1 MTETRVSYC
10 RICSPLCGLLVDVE
24 DGRVT
29 HVAGDPD
36 HALTR
41 GFTCTKGRHLGEL
54 HHAPDR
60 FLTAQRNGP
69 EGLQPIPTDQ
79 AIDEVAAQLRTI
91 LDEHGPESIA
101 LFVGTQSYTAS
112 LTFSF
117 AGAWLRA
124 VGSHKRFSTMTIDQS
139 AKWVASARLGSW
151 AAGRERFEDS
161 DVWMLVGTN
170 PLVSM
175 QGGDLTGFP
184 VHDGLRRLAE
194 ARERGLQ
201 LIVVDPR
208 RTEVAAH
215 ADLHLQLV
223 PGTDVA
229 LFAALLRTI
238 LAEDLYDQEFCDQW
252 VDGLDALRAA
262 VEPITPE
269 IASDITGVDRDL
281 IVDAARMFGRAGRGM
296 AKTGTG
302 PDMGPHANVA
312 EHLVQAMN
320 VVCGRFP
327 REGHRYAGTGV
338 LGGRRNLRAQPIPPM
353 RTWERGF
360 QSRTGVGTL
369 MGELPSPILP
379 EEILEPGADRVRALV
394 VCGGNPASAFPDQRR
409 IIDALGALELLVTI
423 DPFPSETAQLA
434 HYVIA
439 PTMSL
444 ERSDNTRGF
453 EHIFSEPFA
462 QHTGPILERPGDVIE
477 DWEFFFELA
486 SRMGL
491 LLNIGTRVWEPG
503 SDRPTS
509 EALLE
514 SFAQR
519 AQVPYDAVRA
529 EPHGAEFDVDPIIVG
544 PPAPDATARF
554 ALLADD
560 VAEELQS
567 ALEALV
573 RAHAAPVA
581 RPLLLVVRRSK
592 NVMNSLGRRVPIG
605 SPYNPCFV
613 HPDDLAALAAVD
625 GDLLVLTS
633 DHGTITVVAAADATL
648 RRGVVS
654 ITHCYGALP
663 GDDDDPRQYGANPAR
678 LLSLT
683 EHRQPIS
690 QMPWMSAVPVSVAL
704 PTTTTTTN
712 RRQQPSL

>member
-1 MTETRVSYC
+1 MTATRVATYC

-69 EGLQPIPTDQ
+69 DGLRPIPTDD
-79 AIDEVAAQLRTI
+79 AIDEIAARLRTI

-139 AKWVASARLGSW
+139 AKWVATARLGSW
-151 AAGRERFEDS
+151 AAGRQRFEDS
-161 DVWMLVGTN
+161 DVWLLAGTN

-184 VHDGLRRLAE
+184 VHDGLRRLEE
-194 ARERGLQ
+194 ARQRGLR

-238 LAEDLYDQEFCDQW
+238 LAEGLHDEDFCTRW
-252 VDGLDALRAA
+252 VVGLDALRAA
-262 VEPITPE
+262 VEPMTPE
-269 IASDITGVDRDL
+269 VASGITGVDHEL
-281 IVDAARMFGRAGRGM
+281 IIEAARVFGCAARGM
-296 AKTGTG
+296 AKSGTG

-327 REGHRYAGTGV
+327 REGDRYAGAGV
-338 LGGRRNLRAQPIPPM
+338 LSGRRNLRAQPSAPM

-360 QSRTGVGTL
+360 QSRMGVGTL

-394 VCGGNPASAFPDQRR
+394 VCGGNPASAFPDQER
-409 IIDALGALELLVTI
+409 IVDALGKLDLLVTI
-423 DPFPSETAQLA
+423 DPFPTETAQLA

-444 ERSDNTRGF
+444 ERPDDTRGY
-453 EHIFSEPFA
+453 EHFFSEQFA
-462 QHTGPILERPGDVIE
+462 QYTAPVLDRPGDVIE
-477 DWEFFFELA
+477 DWEFFYELA

-503 SDRPTS
+503 TERPTS
-509 EALLE
+509 EELLE

-519 AQVPYDAVRA
+519 AQVSYDAVRA
-529 EPHGAEFDVDPIIVG
+529 EPHGAEFDVTPTIVG
-544 PPAPDATARF
+544 PPDADARARF
-554 ALLADD
+554 DLLADD
-560 VAEELQS
+560 VEQELLD
-567 ALEALV
+567 ALDALV
-573 RAHAAPVA
+573 RAPEPT
-581 RPLLLVVRRSK
+581 RPYLLVVRRSK
-592 NVMNSLGRRVPIG
+592 HAMNSLGRRVPIG
-605 SPYNPCFV
+605 LPYNPCFA
-613 HPDDLAALAAVD
+613 HPDDLAELGVA
-625 GDLLVLTS
+625 GGELLVLTS
-633 DHGTITVVAAADATL
+633 DHGTITVVASADPTL
-648 RRGVVS
+648 RRGVLS
-654 ITHCYGALP
+654 ITHCYGSLP
-663 GDDDDPRQYGANPAR
+663 GDDDDPRQFGANPAR

-683 EHRQPIS
+683 QHRQPIS
-690 QMPWMSAVPVSVAL
+690 LMPWMSAVPVTAE
-704 PTTTTTTN
+704 PTSHATGVT
-712 RRQQPSL
+712 

>member
-1 MTETRVSYC
+1 MTETRATFC
-10 RICSPLCGLLVDVE
+10 RICSPLCGLLVDVD
-24 DGRVT
+24 DGRVV

-60 FLTAQRNGP
+60 FVTAQRNGP
-69 EGLQPIPTDQ
+69 DGLQPIPTDQ
-79 AIDEVAAQLRTI
+79 AIDEIAARLRTI

-139 AKWVASARLGSW
+139 AKWVATARLGSW
-151 AAGRERFEDS
+151 AAGRQRFEDS
-161 DVWMLVGTN
+161 DVWLLVGTN

-184 VHDGLRRLAE
+184 VHDGLRRLEE
-194 ARERGLQ
+194 ARQRGLQ

-223 PGTDVA
+223 PGTDGA
-229 LFAALLRTI
+229 LFAALLRVI
-238 LAEDLYDQEFCDQW
+238 LDEQLHDAEFCAQW
-252 VDGLDALRAA
+252 VNGLDALRAA
-262 VEPITPE
+262 VEPMTPDV
-269 IASDITGVDRDL
+269 ASAITGVERDL
-281 IVDAARMFGRAGRGM
+281 IVEAARVFGRAERGM

-327 REGHRYAGTGV
+327 REGDRYAGTGV
-338 LGGRRNLRAQPIPPM
+338 LSGVRNLHAQPSSPM

-379 EEILEPGADRVRALV
+379 EEILEPGADRLRALV
-394 VCGGNPASAFPDQRR
+394 VCGGNPASAFPDQQR
-409 IIDALGALELLVTI
+409 IVDALGKLDLLVTI
-423 DPFPSETAQLA
+423 DPFPTETARLA

-444 ERSDNTRGF
+444 ERPDDTRGY
-453 EHIFSEPFA
+453 EHFFSAPFA
-462 QHTGPILERPGDVIE
+462 QYTAPILERPGDVIE
-477 DWEFFFELA
+477 DWEFFYELA

-503 SDRPTS
+503 TPRPTS
-509 EALLE
+509 DELLE

-529 EPHGAEFDVDPIIVG
+529 QPHGAEFDVAPTIVG
-544 PPAPDATARF
+544 PPTPDVAARF
-554 ALLADD
+554 ELLADD
-560 VAEELQS
+560 VAQELRTMLDALGARALAHQAVPAGRPPHQERDELTRS
-567 ALEALV
+567 AGADRLAV
-573 RAHAAPVA
+573 QPVFRASRRPRGASCCRRRSARAHVGPRHDHRRRVRRPDAPA
-581 RPLLLVVRRSK
+581 RRALHHPLLRK
-592 NVMNSLGRRVPIG
+592 P
-605 SPYNPCFV
+605 
-613 HPDDLAALAAVD
+613 
-625 GDLLVLTS
+625 
-633 DHGTITVVAAADATL
+633 
-648 RRGVVS
+648 
-654 ITHCYGALP
+654 
-663 GDDDDPRQYGANPAR
+663 PR
-678 LLSLT
+678 
-683 EHRQPIS
+683 
-690 QMPWMSAVPVSVAL
+690 
-704 PTTTTTTN
+704 
-712 RRQQPSL
+712 

>member
-1 MTETRVSYC
+1 MTETRVTFC

-24 DGRVT
+24 GGRVT
-29 HVAGDPD
+29 RVAGDPD

-69 EGLQPIPTDQ
+69 DGLRPIPTDQ
-79 AIDEVAAQLRTI
+79 AIDEIATRMRGI
-91 LDEHGPESIA
+91 LDAHGPESIA

-139 AKWVASARLGSW
+139 AKWVAQARLGTW
-151 AAGRERFEDS
+151 AAGRQRFEDS
-161 DVWMLVGTN
+161 DVWLLAGTN

-184 VHDGLRRLAE
+184 VHDGLRRLE
-194 ARERGLQ
+194 AARARGLR

-208 RTEVAAH
+208 RSEVAAH

-223 PGTDVA
+223 PGTDVV

-238 LAEDLYDQEFCDQW
+238 LHEHLHDAEFCTRW

-262 VEPITPE
+262 VEPMTPE
-269 IASDITGVDRDL
+269 VASRITGVDAAL
-281 IVDAARMFGRAGRGM
+281 IVDAARVFGGAARGM
-296 AKTGTG
+296 AKSGTG

-327 REGHRYAGTGV
+327 REGDRYAGSGV
-338 LGGRRNLRAQPIPPM
+338 LSGGRNLHAQPSAPM

-360 QSRTGVGTL
+360 QSRMGVGTL

-379 EEILEPGADRVRALV
+379 EEILEPGDGRVRALV
-394 VCGGNPASAFPDQRR
+394 VSGGNPAAVFPDQER
-409 IIDALGALELLVTI
+409 IVRALGELELLVTI
-423 DPFPSETAQLA
+423 DPFPTETAQLA

-439 PTMSL
+439 PTMQL
-444 ERSDNTRGF
+444 ERADDTRGY
-453 EHIFSEPFA
+453 EHFFSEPFA
-462 QHTGPILERPGDVIE
+462 QYTPPILERPGDVIE
-477 DWEFFFELA
+477 DWEFFYELS

-491 LLNIGTRVWEPG
+491 LLNIGSRVWEPG
-503 SDRPTS
+503 TPRPTS
-509 EALLE
+509 DELLE
-514 SFAQR
+514 SFAAR
-519 AQVPYDAVRA
+519 AQVLYHDVRA
-529 EPHGAEFDVDPIIVG
+529 APHGNEFDVAPTIVG
-544 PPAPDATARF
+544 PPSPEPRARF

-560 VAEELQS
+560 VARELRD
-567 ALEALV
+567 ALRALDDATP
-573 RAHAAPVA
+573 RR
-581 RPLLLVVRRSK
+581 RPYLLVVRRSK
-592 NVMNSLGRRVPIG
+592 HVMNTLGRRVPIG
-605 SPYNPCFV
+605 LPYNPCFM
-613 HPDDLAALAAVD
+613 HPDDLDELGAEEGALLD
-625 GDLLVLTS
+625 LTS
-633 DHGTITVVAAADATL
+633 DHGTVTVVAAVDDTL
-648 RRGVVS
+648 RRGVLS
-654 ITHCYGALP
+654 ITHAYGTLP
-663 GDDDDPRQYGANPAR
+663 GHDDDPRRYGANPAR

-690 QMPWMSAVPVSVAL
+690 LMPWMSAVPVTAT
-704 PTTTTTTN
+704 PA
-712 RRQQPSL
+712 

>member
-1 MTETRVSYC
+1 MTETRVTFC
-10 RICSPLCGLLVDVE
+10 RICSPLCGLLVDVD

-29 HVAGDPD
+29 HVSGDPD
-36 HALTR
+36 HVLTR

-69 EGLQPIPTDQ
+69 DGLRPIPTDQ
-79 AIDEVAAQLRTI
+79 AIDEIADRLRGI
-91 LDEHGPESIA
+91 LDAHGPESIA

-139 AKWVASARLGSW
+139 AKWVAQARLGTW
-151 AAGRERFEDS
+151 AAGRQRFEDS
-161 DVWMLVGTN
+161 DVWLLAGTN

-184 VHDGLRRLAE
+184 VHDGLRRLE
-194 ARERGLQ
+194 AARARGLR

-208 RTEVAAH
+208 RSEVAAH

-238 LAEDLYDQEFCDQW
+238 LHEGLHDAEFCTRW
-252 VDGLDALRAA
+252 VEGLHALRVA
-262 VEPITPE
+262 VEPMTPDV
-269 IASDITGVDRDL
+269 ASRITGVDAAL
-281 IVDAARMFGRAGRGM
+281 IVDAARVFGRATRGM
-296 AKTGTG
+296 AKSGTG

-327 REGHRYAGTGV
+327 REGDRYAGTGV
-338 LGGRRNLRAQPIPPM
+338 LSGRRNLHAQPSAPM

-360 QSRTGVGTL
+360 QSRMGVGTL

-379 EEILEPGADRVRALV
+379 EEILEPGDDRVRALV
-394 VCGGNPASAFPDQRR
+394 VSGGNPAAAFPDQQR
-409 IIDALGALELLVTI
+409 IVRALAELELLVTI
-423 DPFPSETAQLA
+423 DPFPTETAQLA

-439 PTMSL
+439 PTMQL
-444 ERSDNTRGF
+444 ERADDTRGY
-453 EHIFSEPFA
+453 EHFFSQPFA
-462 QHTGPILERPGDVIE
+462 QYSPPILERPGDVIE
-477 DWEFFFELA
+477 DWEFFYELA

-491 LLNIGTRVWEPG
+491 LLNIGSRVWEPG
-503 SDRPTS
+503 TPRPT
-509 EALLE
+509 ADDLLE
-514 SFAQR
+514 SFAER
-519 AQVPYDAVRA
+519 AQVPYRDVRA
-529 EPHGAEFDVDPIIVG
+529 APHGAEFDVAPTIVG
-544 PPAPDATARF
+544 PPTPETRGRF

-560 VAEELQS
+560 VAQELRD
-567 ALEALV
+567 ALRALTETGATP
-573 RAHAAPVA
+573 RS
-581 RPLLLVVRRSK
+581 RSYLLVVRRSK
-592 NVMNSLGRRVPIG
+592 HVMNTLGRRVPIG
-605 SPYNPCFV
+605 LPYNPCFI
-613 HPDDLAALAAVD
+613 HPDDLDALGGAEGA
-625 GDLLVLTS
+625 LLDLTS
-633 DHGTITVVAAADATL
+633 DHGKITVVAAVDDTL
-648 RRGVVS
+648 RRGVLS
-654 ITHCYGALP
+654 ITHAYGTLP
-663 GDDDDPRQYGANPAR
+663 GPDDDPRRYGANPAR

-690 QMPWMSAVPVSVAL
+690 LMPWMSAVPVTAEL
-704 PTTTTTTN
+704 G
-712 RRQQPSL
+712 